1 MASAAFATLASR
13 SSRFLFCARVFT
25 PSVALEDMCE
35 SCRARVVVC
44 VEASEKSVTKEKELQ
59 F

>member
-1 MASAAFATLASR
+1 
-13 SSRFLFCARVFT
+13 
-25 PSVALEDMCE
+25 LEDMCE
-35 SCRARVVVC
+35 SRRARVVVC